1 MLMRNKAS
9 NHSLKLALGG
19 ITMSL
24 QLVITLTRGG
34 GKLAVTTVVV
44 RNLFKETCPT
54 VAGVAMATGC

>member
-1 MLMRNKAS
+1 
-9 NHSLKLALGG
+9 
-19 ITMSL
+19 MSL